1 MNSAEKTNSA
11 VRALAIAQ
19 DIATRTLAGALI
31 YDECGQ
37 YTVVACSVRIA
48 RQTLATN
55 GAAIG
60 DYGHVVGVLLH

>member
-1 MNSAEKTNSA
+1 MIPEKTNSA

-19 DIATRTLAGALI
+19 EVATRTLAGALI

-37 YTVVACSVRIA
+37 YTVVGCSERIA
-48 RQTLATN
+48 RAALTAN